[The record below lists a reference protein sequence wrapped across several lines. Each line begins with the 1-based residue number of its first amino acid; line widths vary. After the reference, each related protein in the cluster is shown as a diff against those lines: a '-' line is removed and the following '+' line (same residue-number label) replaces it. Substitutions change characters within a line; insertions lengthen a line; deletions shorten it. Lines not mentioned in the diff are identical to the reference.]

1 MKDNSYTARY
11 AHPVNKTYILM
22 QDIYPITKYTLL
34 SKALLT
40 NTSSIMLCK
49 EIYTI
54 NPVTQ

>member
-22 QDIYPITKYTLL
+22 QDIYL
-34 SKALLT
+34 SY
-40 NTSSIMLCK
+40 NYSIMLCK